1 MLKSS
6 TNAAEAQKFVAWLTS
21 KDGGQQLIAAS
32 ESAQYPIVPGLASA
46 TAGDLSDVKSPT
58 YDMDL
63 LADSEQAE
71 TLLKQ
76 LGMSSG

>member
-1 MLKSS
+1 M
-6 TNAAEAQKFVAWLTS
+6 
-21 KDGGQQLIAAS
+21 
-32 ESAQYPIVPGLASA
+32 PI
-46 TAGDLSDVKSPT
+46 AGDLRDVKSPT

-76 LGMSSG
+76 LGLSSG